1 MTKNQENKQ
10 PIEKEPQVTQLLECL
25 NTDVKTTMI
34 NIFKN
39 MQLVDNCIRELE
51 YFINKKQVEPLEL
64 KSIIIKIKN

>member
-1 MTKNQENKQ
+1 M
-10 PIEKEPQVTQLLECL
+10 TQLLECL

-34 NIFKN
+34 NILKN

-64 KSIIIKIKN
+64 KNIIIKIKN